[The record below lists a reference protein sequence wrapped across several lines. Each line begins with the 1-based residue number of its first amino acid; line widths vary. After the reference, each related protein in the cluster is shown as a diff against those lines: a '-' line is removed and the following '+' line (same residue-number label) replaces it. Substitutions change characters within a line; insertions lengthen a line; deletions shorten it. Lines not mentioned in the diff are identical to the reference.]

1 MQKILITE
9 DEAVIAIELEKI
21 LAAMGHEVV
30 GTAGSGQQAI
40 EMARRL
46 KPDLIL
52 MDIVM
57 PGDVDG
63 IAAAE
68 IIKEEMDVSVVFLT
82 AYAGDQV
89 VERAKRVGPLGYIV
103 KPFQED
109 QVRAALEV
117 VIYKN
122 EMESLITC

>member
-1 MQKILITE
+1 MCLWKKNNMQKILIAE
-9 DEAVIAIELEKI
+9 DEAVIAIELEKT

-46 KPDLIL
+46 QPDLIL

-57 PGDVDG
+57 PGNVDG

-68 IIKEEMDVSVVFLT
+68 NHQ
-82 AYAGDQV
+82 G
-89 VERAKRVGPLGYIV
+89 RNGYIGYLFDSLCRRPGAG
-103 KPFQED
+103 KSKACGAFGLYCQ
-109 QVRAALEV
+109 ALPERP
-117 VIYKN
+117 
-122 EMESLITC
+122 S